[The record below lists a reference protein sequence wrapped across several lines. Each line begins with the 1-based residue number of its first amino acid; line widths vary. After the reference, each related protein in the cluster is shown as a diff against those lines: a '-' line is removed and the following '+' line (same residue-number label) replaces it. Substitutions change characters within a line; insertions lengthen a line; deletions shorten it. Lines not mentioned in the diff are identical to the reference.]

1 MYQGKKFDI
10 SIQVSMFTDKWT
22 TQIDKTTHDFKSTF
36 GAMPKESLNYKPSP
50 QVWSIAQNMHHLIV
64 INETYFPVLD
74 SLQRNDYNLPW
85 IGKIDF
91 LVNFFGKVILNSVS
105 PDRRKK
111 MKTFPIWQPASSDFE
126 TTILDS
132 FVDHQQELKK
142 YITSSKDLVENGVVI
157 PSPANRNIVYKL
169 DKAFDII
176 VTHEQRHFQQA
187 KELLPLLK

>member
-1 MYQGKKFDI
+1 MDR
-10 SIQVSMFTDKWT
+10 WT

-36 GAMPKESLNYKPSP
+36 GVLPKESLNYKPSP

-64 INETYFPVLD
+64 INETYFPVLE
-74 SLQRNDYNLPW
+74 SLQRKDYNLPW

-111 MKTFPIWQPASSDFE
+111 MKTFPIWQPASSDFDL
-126 TTILDS
+126 TIFND
-132 FVDHQQELKK
+132 FINHQNKLKE
-142 YITSSKDLVENGVVI
+142 YIIASNDLVEKGVVI
-157 PSPANRNIVYKL
+157 SSPANRNIVYKL

-176 VTHEQRHFQQA
+176 VTHELRHFEQA
-187 KELLPLLK
+187 KELFLLLK